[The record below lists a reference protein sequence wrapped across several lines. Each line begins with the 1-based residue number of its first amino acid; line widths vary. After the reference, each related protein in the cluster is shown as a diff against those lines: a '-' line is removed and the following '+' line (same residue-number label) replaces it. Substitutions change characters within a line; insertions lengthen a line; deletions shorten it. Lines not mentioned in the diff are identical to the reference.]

1 LKVNV
6 YIDGFNLYYGAVKG
20 TPYKWLDVACLCR
33 AMQPNDTIN
42 RIRYFTALVEPRP
55 QNPEQLNRQR
65 TFIRALLTIP
75 NLSVHYGHFLSHV
88 VTMYL
93 APPQNGFAKVIK
105 TEEKGSDVNLA
116 THLLADGFR
125 NDYEVAIV
133 VTNDSDLAEPIQIV
147 RDELKKPVGVL
158 SPHKQ
163 SPSVTLRNTAT
174 FFKSI
179 RETTLRK
186 CQFPETLT
194 DSHGS
199 FSKPSTW

>member
-1 LKVNV
+1 MKANV

-42 RIRYFTALVEPRP
+42 RIRYFTALVEPRR
-55 QNPEQLNRQR
+55 QNPDQLNRQK

-75 NLSVHYGHFLSHV
+75 NLSVHYGHFLSHI
-88 VTMYL
+88 VTMHL
-93 APPQNGFAKVIK
+93 APPQSGFAKVIK

-116 THLLADGFR
+116 TLLLADGFR
-125 NDYEVAIV
+125 DDYEVAIV
-133 VTNDSDLAEPIQIV
+133 ITNDSDLAKPIQIV
-147 RDELKKPVGVL
+147 REELNKPVGVL
-158 SPHKQ
+158 SPHQQ
-163 SPSVTLRNTAT
+163 SPSVTLRKTAT

-179 RETTLRK
+179 REATLRK
-186 CQFPETLT
+186 CQFAATLE
-194 DSHGS
+194 DDHGT